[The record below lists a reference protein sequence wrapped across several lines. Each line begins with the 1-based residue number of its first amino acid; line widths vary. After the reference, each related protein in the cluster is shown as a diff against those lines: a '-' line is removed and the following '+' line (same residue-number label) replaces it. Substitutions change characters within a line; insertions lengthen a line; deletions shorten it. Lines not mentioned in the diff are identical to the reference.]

1 MCGVLS
7 AACSKA
13 PSGES
18 APAIV
23 AAPAPVSAIAEPLPA
38 KPASGEPIAPEP
50 APASEQLVDAGA
62 LERRF
67 LAAQNDPAERIAV
80 VQELAD
86 VPPATALSFMNRLY
100 PIERREDVKMEM
112 LSALGDLDHEKDRDA
127 QLALCMKAHAPGQPS
142 RVRYVAVQVVAGLG
156 DPRGIA
162 MLTPLTRDSDRD
174 VRAAAVQVLRDLRED

>member
-1 MCGVLS
+1 M
-7 AACSKA
+7 
-13 PSGES
+13 
-18 APAIV
+18 
-23 AAPAPVSAIAEPLPA
+23 
-38 KPASGEPIAPEP
+38 
-50 APASEQLVDAGA
+50 DAGA

-127 QLALCMKAHAPGQPS
+127 QLALCMKALAAGQPS
-142 RVRYVAVQVVAGLG
+142 RVRYVAVQVVAELG

-162 MLTPLTRDSDRD
+162 MLTPLTKDNDRD